1 MLDPRASAKFY
12 DALPKQFKDNFLLTR
27 ALTHRSYLNEN
38 RSVLEDNERLEFLGD
53 SILGYVVA
61 EWLYNHFPEKN
72 EGVLTKL
79 RSALVHTQQL
89 ADFARKINL
98 GYVLLL
104 GHGEDQ
110 AGGRERNA
118 ILCDAFEALIAAIY
132 LNTDLTTVKDFI
144 YPFLEDQ
151 IHIILANH
159 SEEDVKSQLQEWAQA
174 QGFPSPVYLL
184 TGEFGPDHEKVFSVK
199 VLINDKEI
207 AEGLGGSKQLAE
219 KSAAAAAIR
228 KIGIKEA

>member
-61 EWLYNHFPEKN
+61 EWLYNQFPEKN

>member
-1 MLDPRASAKFY
+1 MLDAHASAKFY
-12 DALPKQFKDNFLLTR
+12 NALPRQFNDNFLLTR

-61 EWLYNHFPEKN
+61 EWLYNQFPEKN

-98 GYVLLL
+98 GSVLLL
-104 GHGEDQ
+104 GHGEEQ
-110 AGGRERNA
+110 AGGRDRNA

-132 LNTDLTTVKDFI
+132 LNTDIATVKEFI
-144 YPFLEDQ
+144 SPFIEAEVQ
-151 IHIILANH
+151 KILANH

-174 QGFPSPVYLL
+174 QGFASPVYLL

-199 VLINDKEI
+199 VLINDEELG
-207 AEGLGGSKQLAE
+207 EGMGGSKQLAE
-219 KSAAAAAIR
+219 KSAAAAALS
-228 KIGIKEA
+228 KIGIKEE